1 MSYTQERIW
10 KGIVLGTL
18 LLFINTLQGQNSTN
32 TSTIT
37 LDEVA
42 VKATKLET
50 PRSLLPYSV
59 SVINLEGVQ
68 AMHQQ
73 LSLQEYL
80 GAVPGLFSLNATNY
94 AQDLRISIRGFG
106 ARAAF
111 GIRGIKLIVD
121 GIPETTPDG
130 QGQLDNLPLG
140 LLKNIEV
147 LRGPSA
153 SLYGNASGGV
163 LYLNTLDS
171 LQGESVRFRSTL
183 GAYGLQSY
191 QLSTAL
197 TSKKTTGLLYLNKT
211 SSKGYR
217 SFSALEQVVF
227 NAKVKHQI
235 NPKASIQAQI
245 NFTHSP
251 KAQDAGGL
259 TLEKAL
265 NNPSQARQRNIDYDT
280 FEKIDQL
287 KMGVR
292 WLQKWSSELN
302 LDTYAFFS
310 IRDFYGKLPFENG
323 GIVDLYRNYY
333 GGGSRLTYS
342 KSTKNISHQLQL
354 GTELALQSDQRDRFL
369 NQKGVQGMSVFS
381 QQENFNSF
389 GLYVLDE
396 LKTSQW
402 LLRTSLRFD
411 HQTLGADTI
420 AESQTYNV
428 LNPSLGFSYLLSDN
442 RTLFFN
448 VSTSYQTPALSE
460 LSANPSGAE
469 GFNLTLEPSRA
480 INYEMGWKRLAAK
493 SRVEANLFF
502 IKSSN
507 EILPYELADFPG
519 RSFYR
524 NTGATE
530 RYGLEIAANYSL
542 GDAWQ
547 LQTSFTQASY
557 RFSGLEDVS
566 NSLKGNNLPGIP
578 STQIFMQLEY
588 STPSAWMFQLTAEHI
603 GRLFANNQNTVAVNA
618 YQKARF
624 QTSKGITLSW
634 GKLSF
639 FGGVNNLFDVRYFD
653 NIRLNAFGSR
663 HYEPAPGRNLFG
675 GLSIGF

>member
-1 MSYTQERIW
+1 MSYTQQRIW
-10 KGIVLGTL
+10 KGILLGTL
-18 LLFINTLQGQNSTN
+18 LFFINIVQAQNSSK

-42 VKATKLET
+42 IKALKLET
-50 PRSLLPYSV
+50 PRSLLPFSV

-80 GAVPGLFSLNATNY
+80 GAVPGLFSLNANNY

-191 QLSTAL
+191 QLSAAL

-217 SFSALEQVVF
+217 SFSALEQVTF

-235 NPKASIQAQI
+235 NPKASIQAQF
-245 NFTHSP
+245 NYTHSP

-259 TLEKAL
+259 TLEEAL
-265 NNPSQARQRNIDYDT
+265 ENPSQARQRNVDYDT

-292 WLQKWSSELN
+292 WLQKWSSDLN

-342 KSTKNISHQLQL
+342 KSTKNISHQWQL
-354 GTELALQSDQRDRFL
+354 GMEAASQIDQRDRFL
-369 NQKGVQGMSVFS
+369 NQKGIQGASVFS

-396 LKTSQW
+396 LKAEQW
-402 LLRTSLRFD
+402 LLRSSLRFD

-420 AESQTYNV
+420 VESQTYNV

-448 VSTSYQTPALSE
+448 ISTSYQTPALSE

-469 GFNLTLEPSRA
+469 GFNLALEPSRA

-493 SRVEANLFF
+493 SRIEANLFF

-530 RYGLEIAANYSL
+530 RYGLELAANFSWNT
-542 GDAWQ
+542 WQ

-557 RFSGLEDVS
+557 RFSGLEDVF

-588 STPSAWMFQLTAEHI
+588 STPSAWQFQLTGEHI
-603 GRLFANNQNTVAVNA
+603 GRLFANNQNTVVVNA
-618 YQKARF
+618 YQKVRF
-624 QTSKGITLSW
+624 QTSKEIALSW
-634 GKLSF
+634 GELSF
-639 FGGVNNLFDVRYFD
+639 FGGVNNLFDVAYFD

>member
-18 LLFINTLQGQNSTN
+18 LLLASWIQAQNSTN

-42 VKATKLET
+42 IKALKLET

-183 GAYGLQSY
+183 GAFGFQSY
-191 QLSTAL
+191 QLSAAL
-197 TSKKTTGLLYLNKT
+197 SSKKTTGLLYLNKT

-235 NPKASIQAQI
+235 HPKASIQAQF

-265 NNPSQARQRNIDYDT
+265 DNPSQARQRNIDYDT
-280 FEKIDQL
+280 FEKIDHL

-292 WLQKWSSELN
+292 WLQNWSTQWN

-323 GIVDLYRNYY
+323 GIVDLYRNYF
-333 GGGSRLTYS
+333 GAGSRLTYS
-342 KSTKNISHQLQL
+342 KTIKNISHQWQL
-354 GTELALQSDQRDRFL
+354 GIEGAFQSDQRDRFL
-369 NQKGVQGMSVFS
+369 NQKGTQGVSVFS
-381 QQENFNSF
+381 QQERFDSF

-396 LKTSQW
+396 LKAEQW
-402 LLRTSLRFD
+402 LLRSSLRFD

-420 AESQTYNV
+420 AESQAYSV
-428 LNPSLGFSYLLSDN
+428 LNPSLGFSYLLSGN

-448 VSTSYQTPALSE
+448 ISTSYQTPALSE
-460 LSANPSGAE
+460 LSANPFGAE
-469 GFNLTLEPSRA
+469 GFNLTLDPSRA

-493 SRVEANLFF
+493 SRIEANLFF

-507 EILPYELADFPG
+507 EILPYELAAFPG

-524 NTGATE
+524 NTGATQ
-530 RYGLEIAANYSL
+530 RYGFELAANFSWK
-542 GDAWQ
+542 AWQ
-547 LQTSFTQASY
+547 LKTSLTQASY
-557 RFSGLEDVS
+557 RFSGLGDVS
-566 NSLKGNNLPGIP
+566 NSLKGKNLPGIP

-588 STPSAWMFQLTAEHI
+588 STPSAWQFQLTAEHI
-603 GRLFANNQNTVAVNA
+603 GRLFANNQNTVAINA
-618 YQKARF
+618 YQKVRLQA
-624 QTSKGITLSW
+624 SKGITLSW
-634 GKLSF
+634 GELSF
-639 FGGVNNLFDVRYFD
+639 FGGVNNLFDITYFD

-675 GLSIGF
+675 GLSIAF